1 AGGVLISAAMR
12 LASVGVMLLTVVA
25 AWLVPDWTRLWL
37 LFAPPPPLVK
47 LPMLPLPLVT
57 VPLALCA
64 CEPALLSA
72 DDPFDFDVVLR
83 VDRRTRGDLGG
94 DVVVER
100 TDIDRTGDADK
111 AAGDADDEGLHIGV
125 VAGVDV
131 DALARARE
139 PLVQGVDLRVGAD
152 HGLGR
157 RADQGHPD
165 RAGDADKAAR
175 PGRHDVED
183 VLARLGLHDDAVR
196 RG

>member
-72 DDPFDFDVVLR
+72 DDPFMPMSALPLWLCWPWLFSSVVLFLIC
-83 VDRRTRGDLGG
+83 VPIAHTL
-94 DVVVER
+94 
-100 TDIDRTGDADK
+100 TAPPTPTAPK
-111 AAGDADDEGLHIGV
+111 APLMSRPLMLLMPTASTSMLSFAST
-125 VAGVDV
+125 VAPE
-131 DALARARE
+131 ATW
-139 PLVQGVDLRVGAD
+139 
-152 HGLGR
+152 
-157 RADQGHPD
+157 
-165 RAGDADKAAR
+165 
-175 PGRHDVED
+175 
-183 VLARLGLHDDAVR
+183 AVMLLLSVPTSTAPETPTKP
-196 RG
+196 